1 MFGFAS
7 STRHDTDS
15 EPSHRPLPHLLYSD
29 AATRVSL
36 QLDFAPSGFTPRRAA
51 EALSA
56 KSAAVYAFSFRE
68 RFSVDLDPSIAF
80 SEPRQART
88 LNWSYADGRPK
99 N

>member
-7 STRHDTDS
+7 STRHDTDY
-15 EPSHRPLPHLLYSD
+15 EPSHRPLPHLDSD

-56 KSAAVYAFSFRE
+56 KSAAVYASSFRE

-80 SEPRQART
+80 SEPRPART